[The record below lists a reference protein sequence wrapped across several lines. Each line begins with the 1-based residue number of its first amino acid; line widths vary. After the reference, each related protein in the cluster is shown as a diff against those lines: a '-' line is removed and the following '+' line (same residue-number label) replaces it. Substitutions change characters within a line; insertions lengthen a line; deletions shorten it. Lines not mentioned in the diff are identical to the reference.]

1 MRAFEGRW
9 REALA
14 FVSAHWP
21 AVQAVGDALWK
32 RRSLAGDEVGEII
45 EQVEARTRQ
54 TRRLVDDILGRM
66 GRGRLRVTPD

>member
-1 MRAFEGRW
+1 VLRAFEGRW

-32 RRSLAGDEVGEII
+32 RRSLTGDEVGEIL
-45 EQVEARTRQ
+45 EQVEARTREIPSGL
-54 TRRLVDDILGRM
+54 TEGFETVLRE
-66 GRGRLRVTPD
+66 RGEARG